1 MLVISK
7 ICIFIRVTEICTR
20 DCPMLDQVSS
30 FTSPKFVYYNFE
42 VGKYFKDGGHPKIK
56 DTRKTQ
62 MQVYYEYWFW
72 YGCAITLG
80 VSMYHRL
87 NIKFYYIGF

>member
-7 ICIFIRVTEICTR
+7 ICIFICVTEISTR
-20 DCPMLDQVSS
+20 DCPILDQVSS
-30 FTSPKFVYYNFE
+30 FLSPKSVYYNFE
-42 VGKYFKDGGHPKIK
+42 VGVYFKDGEYPKIK

-72 YGCAITLG
+72 YVCAIILG

-87 NIKFYYIGF
+87 NIKFYHMDI